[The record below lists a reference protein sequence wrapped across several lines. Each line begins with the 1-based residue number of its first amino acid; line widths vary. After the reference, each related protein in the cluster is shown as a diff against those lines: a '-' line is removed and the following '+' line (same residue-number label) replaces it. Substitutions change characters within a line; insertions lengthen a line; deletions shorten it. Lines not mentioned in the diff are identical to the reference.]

1 MLYSDATPSVTNR
14 YDRLGRLTQQ
24 ATAEYQ
30 LNSTYNLAG
39 ELLTE
44 TYAGGSLAGLG
55 ITNGYDQFLR
65 RTNLTARQAG
75 SPLVRQAF
83 GYDQASRLQ
92 SVKDGNG
99 NAAGYS
105 YVANSALV
113 GQIAFTNGSVQQMTT
128 TKTYDFLN
136 RLTGIASTPVAS
148 PAVNFNYNYNAANQR
163 TRNTLVDGS
172 YWVYQYDVLGQVTS
186 GKKYF
191 ADGTFVPGQEFDY
204 SFDDIGNRLQ
214 TKTGGDSV
222 GAGCWRTATMARSK
236 RATNDECPMPAGGM
250 VSVADKMIA
259 GRTYC
264 GLASGSAFGCRRLG
278 REPGVERGCNPCRV
292 DKIFWVVT
300 QPLRGNAGLDEGTPL
315 AFFGGALVG

>member
-1 MLYSDATPSVTNR
+1 M
-14 YDRLGRLTQQ
+14 
-24 ATAEYQ
+24 
-30 LNSTYNLAG
+30 
-39 ELLTE
+39 TE
-44 TYAGGSLAGLG
+44 AYAGGSLAGLG

-75 SPLVRQAF
+75 SALVRQAF
-83 GYDQASRLQ
+83 GYDQASRMQ

-99 NAAGYS
+99 NSVGYS
-105 YVANSALV
+105 YIANSALV
-113 GQIAFTNGSVQQMTT
+113 GQIAFTNGSVQRMTT

-136 RLTGIASTPVAS
+136 RLTGIASTPVAA
-148 PAVNFNYNYNAANQR
+148 PAVNFDYNYNAANQR

-222 GAGCWRTATMARSK
+222 GAGCWRTATMARS
-236 RATNDECPMPAGGM
+236 GG
-250 VSVADKMIA
+250 VA
-259 GRTYC
+259 
-264 GLASGSAFGCRRLG
+264 SRRDG
-278 REPGVERGCNPCRV
+278 EV
-292 DKIFWVVT
+292 FS
-300 QPLRGNAGLDEGTPL
+300 
-315 AFFGGALVG
+315 